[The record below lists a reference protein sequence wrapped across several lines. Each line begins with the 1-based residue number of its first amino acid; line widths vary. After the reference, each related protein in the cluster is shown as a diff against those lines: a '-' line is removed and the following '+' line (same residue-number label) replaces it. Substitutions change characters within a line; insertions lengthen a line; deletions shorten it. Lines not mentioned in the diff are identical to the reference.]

1 MKIFHLCIKTYH
13 FFQRKRLREVEKL
26 SSSLPMDAFNE
37 FGSIY
42 GKFCSADILRKEYLQ
57 FCSVYFSF
65 ENLIK
70 LPQKLHENDILHY
83 DTEEEEE
90 EEEEKIETAEEDQK
104 TISTIYAVCH
114 STGLKDVFP
123 NIYIALKIILTLPV
137 SSASPERAFSKL
149 KLIKNRLR
157 STVSEDRLE
166 GLMLIICERD
176 VPVNT
181 DEVIKIFASYST
193 ILNKQLL

>member
-1 MKIFHLCIKTYH
+1 LITQISERFNENLSPLYKDISL
-13 FFQRKRLREVEKL
+13 FQRKRLREVEKL
-26 SSSLPMDAFNE
+26 SSSFPVDA

-42 GKFCSADILRKEYLQ
+42 EKFCSADILRKEYLQ

-70 LPQKLHENDILHY
+70 LPRKLHENDTLHY
-83 DTEEEEE
+83 DTEEEE
-90 EEEEKIETAEEDQK
+90 IETAEEDQK

-123 NIYIALKIILTLPV
+123 NIYIALTIILTLPV

-166 GLMLIICERD
+166 GLMLITCKRD
-176 VPVNT
+176 IPVNT
-181 DEVIKIFASYST
+181 DEVIKIFASYSS
-193 ILNKQLL
+193 ILSKQLL

>member
-1 MKIFHLCIKTYH
+1 M
-13 FFQRKRLREVEKL
+13 
-26 SSSLPMDAFNE
+26 
-37 FGSIY
+37 
-42 GKFCSADILRKEYLQ
+42 
-57 FCSVYFSF
+57 
-65 ENLIK
+65 
-70 LPQKLHENDILHY
+70 
-83 DTEEEEE
+83 
-90 EEEEKIETAEEDQK
+90 
-104 TISTIYAVCH
+104 CH

-123 NIYIALKIILTLPV
+123 NIYIALTIILTLPV

-166 GLMLIICERD
+166 GLMLITCERD
-176 VPVNT
+176 IPVNT